1 MECSHSLYRLVK
13 AQIFSHF
20 LKINFYDEAQWFTPI
35 IPAFRRQRQ
44 EDYEFEISLGYV
56 AKLSKKKIH
65 TQKKLSIL
73 GFQKN
78 CKGSAKV
85 PSYIS
90 YKLLEGLKF
99 HAFSQSILF
108 LILTNLSWL
117 SLIFSRRS
125 PDIKFPFSTWHYW

>member
-56 AKLSKKKIH
+56 AKLSKKKKYTH
-65 TQKKLSIL
+65 KRN
-73 GFQKN
+73 FQ
-78 CKGSAKV
+78 
-85 PSYIS
+85 
-90 YKLLEGLKF
+90 F
-99 HAFSQSILF
+99 
-108 LILTNLSWL
+108 
-117 SLIFSRRS
+117 
-125 PDIKFPFSTWHYW
+125 